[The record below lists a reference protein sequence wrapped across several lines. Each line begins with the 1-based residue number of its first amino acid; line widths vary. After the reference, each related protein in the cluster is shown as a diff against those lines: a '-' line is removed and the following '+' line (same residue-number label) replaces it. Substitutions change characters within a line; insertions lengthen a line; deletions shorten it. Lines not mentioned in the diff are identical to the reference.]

1 MIGGRIFDNKRTGYR
16 VLDAVR
22 VLRGSSAVVLQP
34 RQIVK
39 TTVLVERDFGNLLR
53 GENVS
58 PRTRHIRLS
67 KGRTYSMDL
76 FDWDFG
82 NYKSS
87 GLFVPKLMV
96 EKGEVFQ
103 VLMLSHQHLTFV
115 GVLVTAN
122 GPLPSTEL

>member
-76 FDWDFG
+76 FDWNFG

-87 GLFVPKLMV
+87 GLFVPKLVV
-96 EKGEVFQ
+96 EKLRRG
-103 VLMLSHQHLTFV
+103 LSGIDVITSAFNFRW
-115 GVLVTAN
+115 GFGN
-122 GPLPSTEL
+122 SF